1 MMASSLVVL
10 KFDTPE
16 GANQGLEV
24 AQKLQKEHLLELL
37 DAAMV
42 TWPKGKKKPK
52 TRHLGDQTCTGAWYG
67 AFWGMLLGF
76 LFFMPLLGAAW
87 GAAVGAIGGHFA
99 DYGIGRDFIEQVRGK
114 VKEGTS
120 ALFLMLG
127 EVTPDRVI
135 EAFKAAPKFEII
147 ASNLSHEQEARLKE
161 AFAH

>member
-10 KFDTPE
+10 KFDSPE

-24 AQKLQKEHLLELL
+24 ALKLQKEHLLQLL

-67 AFWGMLLGF
+67 AFWGMLFGL
-76 LFFMPLLGAAW
+76 LFFMPFLGAAW
-87 GAAVGAIGGHFA
+87 GAAVGAISGHFA

-120 ALFLMLG
+120 ALFLLVG

-147 ASNLSHEQEARLKE
+147 ASNLSQEQEGRLKE

>member
-1 MMASSLVVL
+1 MASSLVVL

-24 AQKLQKEHLLELL
+24 AQKLQKEHLLQLL

-42 TWPKGKKKPK
+42 TWPKGKRKPK
-52 TRHLGDQTCTGAWYG
+52 TRHLGDRTCAGAWYG

-87 GAAVGAIGGHFA
+87 GAAVGALSGHFA
-99 DYGIGRDFIEQVRGK
+99 DYGIGRDFIDQVRGK
-114 VKEGTS
+114 VTEGTS
-120 ALFLMLG
+120 ALFLLVG
-127 EVTPDRVI
+127 QVTTDRVV

-147 ASNLSHEQEARLKE
+147 ASNLTHEQEARLKE